1 MAVRKPL
8 KYVADTLQEMTSAEI
23 AAFIPYCK
31 WAYALHPSVDVSTLS
46 SRGNGTEYTRSSL
59 LTTTDT
65 RKINTQV
72 ASGVSSFPS
81 QGSLGGIGTVTTNVE
96 LFQYVLNQNSEL
108 FQGRTK
114 VDNRPPRTYP
124 IYWDGSAIRPMSQQD
139 MFDTFYS
146 TALTELADGTDQDG
160 TFRIST
166 DASLAGH
173 TGNNATKV
181 WSVGVLPG
189 GNIGPLPD
197 GDGSGSV
204 TGMIDTRA
212 NAGAYSIPSQVYGDQ
227 PTTINTYTVLQTYSG
242 DNPPATLKPLYID
255 SAGDAFQFKLERMPY
270 YNSGN
275 NSVDDDLT
283 YLSAL
288 IGKDMMAY
296 ASYKAA
302 STNQRIRYHAS
313 SGNIRGSQMTDTVL
327 NGSGAYATHQF
338 NLNNY
343 TAAMF
348 PNGSPVTQ
356 STYTLRIENA

>member
-8 KYVADTLQEMTSAEI
+8 HYVADSLKQMTTAEI

-31 WAYALHPSVDVSTLS
+31 WAYSQHPSVDVSLLS
-46 SRGNGTEYTRSSL
+46 SRGGGTEYTRSSL

-65 RKINTQV
+65 RKTNTNV
-72 ASGVSSFPS
+72 MSRSDTFPS
-81 QGSLGGIGTVTTNVE
+81 QGSLGAISTVTTNVE
-96 LFQYVLNQNSEL
+96 IYQYVLNQSSPL
-108 FQGRTK
+108 FQTRTK

-124 IYWDGSAIRPMSQQD
+124 VYWDGSTVRPMNQQD

-173 TGNNATKV
+173 SGNHAVKT
-181 WSVGVLPG
+181 WSVGVLPN

-197 GDGSGSV
+197 GDASLKV
-204 TGMIDTRA
+204 NGMVDTRA
-212 NAGAYSIPSQVYGDQ
+212 NAGAYSIPSGAYGDQ
-227 PTTINTYTVLQTYSG
+227 PMTINTYYILQTYSG
-242 DNPPATLKPLYID
+242 LNPPATLKPLYID
-255 SAGDAFQFKLERMPY
+255 ANGNAFQYKLERMPY

-302 STNQRIRYHAS
+302 GTNQRIRYHAS

-327 NGSGAYATHQF
+327 NGSGAYTTHQF
-338 NLNNY
+338 NTNNY
-343 TAAMF
+343 TAAIF

-356 STYTLRIENA
+356 NTYTLRIENA